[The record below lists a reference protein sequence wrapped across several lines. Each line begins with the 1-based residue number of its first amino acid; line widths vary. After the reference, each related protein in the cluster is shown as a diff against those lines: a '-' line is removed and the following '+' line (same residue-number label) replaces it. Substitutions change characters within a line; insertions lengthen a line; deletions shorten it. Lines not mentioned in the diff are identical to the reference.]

1 MPNDDAFFITLTLLT
16 VFWMLSILGGVAL
29 GGYLVL
35 RATSGKTLW
44 GEDQEGDL
52 IEEEDVFSQY
62 AGMASRPQ
70 RDAYPSVIRSDED
83 FAAPD
88 VSEILQE
95 QNARFRAQMA
105 TTETIFAST
114 DTTRDRAAQSKNG
127 GDDAGI

>member
-1 MPNDDAFFITLTLLT
+1 MPNGDAFFITLTLLT

-35 RATSGKTLW
+35 RATSGKKLW

-52 IEEEDVFSQY
+52 IEEEDVYSQY
-62 AGMASRPQ
+62 AGMAGRPQ
-70 RDAYPSVIRSDED
+70 RDAYPTVVRSDDD

-105 TTETIFAST
+105 SNAFVAPM
-114 DTTRDRAAQSKNG
+114 DTTRNSATQPPKNG